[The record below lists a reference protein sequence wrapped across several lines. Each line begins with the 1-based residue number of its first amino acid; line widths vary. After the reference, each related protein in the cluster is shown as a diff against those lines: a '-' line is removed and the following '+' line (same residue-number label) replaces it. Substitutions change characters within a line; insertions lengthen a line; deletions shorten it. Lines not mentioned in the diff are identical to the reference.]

1 MGLNQAVSINLND
14 EQNESSN
21 YTFRYLIRVV
31 QRLQG
36 HVITQRV
43 KEDRFWTGLRKDGM
57 EQ

>member
-14 EQNESSN
+14 EQNKSSN
-21 YTFRYLIRVV
+21 YTFRYLRVA

-36 HVITQRV
+36 HAITQRV
-43 KEDRFWTGLRKDGM
+43 KEDRFWTGLRKNGI